1 MNIKLT
7 TNKESVRID
16 DLGIILL
23 RNVPQWI
30 SDAQYSSS
38 LCVQKLE
45 QMGLISCT
53 RKNRSRSVQMPKL
66 PDPKKAPI
74 RTAKLSRPNKGGLH
88 QLPQNNK
95 APTPQPPQVNV
106 EEIARKAAEQAA
118 EQAAKAMVNLSQN
131 QSNTDEGSLE
141 EKIQRAVINA
151 LSGLNFTTGGV
162 PVVDQGNTVTGPEE
176 PIYIPSNIVNQ
187 DIEGTLN
194 LESETTSADNVDG
207 AVSALK
213 ALRKSKKEK

>member
-7 TNKESVRID
+7 TTKESVRIE
-16 DLGIILL
+16 DLGIVLL

-30 SDAQYSSS
+30 SHEQYSSS
-38 LCVQKLE
+38 LCAQKLE
-45 QMGLISCT
+45 QMGMISCT
-53 RKNRSRSVQMPKL
+53 RKNRSRSFQMSKL

-88 QLPQNNK
+88 QIPQNNSTQ
-95 APTPQPPQVNV
+95 TPQPQVNV

-118 EQAAKAMVNLSQN
+118 QQAAKAVASLSQT
-131 QSNTDEGSLE
+131 QPQTSGDDLE

-151 LSGLNFTTGGV
+151 LSGLNFSTGNSST
-162 PVVDQGNTVTGPEE
+162 QTQENITVGPEE

-194 LESETTSADNVDG
+194 LESQTTSSDNVDG
-207 AVSALK
+207 AASALK